1 MLYMI
6 LNILLVIIHR
16 PLKIYIFMTSI
27 QSTIWKKVLLF
38 FYSLFRADIKIAI

>member
-27 QSTIWKKVLLF
+27 QSTKKVLLF
-38 FYSLFRADIKIAI
+38 FYSLFRADITIAI